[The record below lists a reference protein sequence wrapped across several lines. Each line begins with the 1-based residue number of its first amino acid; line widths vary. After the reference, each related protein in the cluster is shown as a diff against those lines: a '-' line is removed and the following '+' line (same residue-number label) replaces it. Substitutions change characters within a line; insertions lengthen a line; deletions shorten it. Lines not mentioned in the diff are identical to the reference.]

1 MISQRVKIDLNCV
14 KIDLN
19 CVSIIIAKQ
28 SVMSQYHYDD
38 IYEYYCCVKHGE
50 TMGAETKPLSSSMVL
65 SMSLLYGLLDLLYDS
80 LLWLCGLVL

>member
-28 SVMSQYHYDD
+28 SVTSQYNRN
-38 IYEYYCCVKHGE
+38 HGN
-50 TMGAETKPLSSSMVL
+50 TDTASSDEILALCENQAQVL
-65 SMSLLYGLLDLLYDS
+65 EKWYSYMKFYMKI
-80 LLWLCGLVL
+80 